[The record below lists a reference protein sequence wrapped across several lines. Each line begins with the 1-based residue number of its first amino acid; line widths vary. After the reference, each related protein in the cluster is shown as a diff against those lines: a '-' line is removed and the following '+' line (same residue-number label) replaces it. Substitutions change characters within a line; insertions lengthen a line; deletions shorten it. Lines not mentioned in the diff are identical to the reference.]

1 MLLEIITREE
11 VYSAQLKLFDCAKG
25 RPFSEWI
32 AQDLSMFDAI
42 IAFFIILS
50 AGILIAHALDA
61 FRP

>member
-1 MLLEIITREE
+1 MPSIEFSLT
-11 VYSAQLKLFDCAKG
+11 VQKG
-25 RPFSEWI
+25 RRFVKWI
-32 AQDLSMFDAI
+32 ARDMSMFDAI